1 MNLRE
6 ASRYGYIEKVKEALA
21 NGQDPTETDNYAI
34 QIACIYGH
42 TEVVKIL
49 LEDGRAD
56 PTATNNNAINWA
68 SRQGHTQVVENLLKD
83 GRIEVTDIAIE
94 NAETA
99 EIKEMLVKYKYR
111 ADGPEYMKMKDL
123 TKN

>member
-6 ASRYGYIEKVKEALA
+6 ASRYGYIDKVKEALA
-21 NGQDPTETDNYAI
+21 NGEDPTETDNYAI

-42 TEVVKIL
+42 TEVVSL
-49 LEDGRAD
+49 LLQDGRAD
-56 PTATNNNAINWA
+56 PTANYNSSLRWA
-68 SRQGHTQVVENLLKD
+68 SYNGHIKVVALLLQD
-83 GRIEVTDIAIE
+83 GRIEVTDCVIE
-94 NAETA
+94 VAATP

-123 TKN
+123 AKN

>member
-6 ASRYGYIEKVKEALA
+6 ASRYGYIDKVKEALA

-34 QIACIYGH
+34 QIASLYGH
-42 TEVVKIL
+42 TEIVSL
-49 LEDGRAD
+49 LLQDGRAD
-56 PTATNNNAINWA
+56 PKANNNNAINWA
-68 SRQGHTQVVENLLKD
+68 SRQGHTQVVEVLLQD
-83 GRIEVTDIAIE
+83 GRIEVTDCVIE
-94 NAETA
+94 VAATP

-111 ADGPEYMKMKDL
+111 VDGPEYMKMKDL

>member
-21 NGQDPTETDNYAI
+21 NGEDPTETDNYAI
-34 QIACIYGH
+34 QVACIYGH
-42 TEVVKIL
+42 TEIVSL
-49 LEDGRAD
+49 LLQDGRAD
-56 PTATNNNAINWA
+56 PTTNYNSSLRWA
-68 SRQGHTQVVENLLKD
+68 SRQGHTKVVEVLLQD
-83 GRIEVTDIAIE
+83 GRVQDIDSAIEV
-94 NAETA
+94 AETP

-111 ADGPEYMKMKDL
+111 ADDPEYMKMKDL